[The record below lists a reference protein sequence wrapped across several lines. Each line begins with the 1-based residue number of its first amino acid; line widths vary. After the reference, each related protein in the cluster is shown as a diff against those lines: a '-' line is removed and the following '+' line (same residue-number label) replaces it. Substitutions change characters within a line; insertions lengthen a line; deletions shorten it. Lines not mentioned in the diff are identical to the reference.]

1 METLQA
7 KENAIQIY
15 QGNHFGRN
23 GEVAK
28 AKGCYVQAHFDHKLG
43 ATGTQYKV
51 QPNYV
56 RQKLM
61 EYISAL
67 SGALVPAIKSGRL
80 IAAYKYL
87 TELRTMVSVL
97 SKDYGFKN
105 LGPTELE
112 VLLAV
117 FIKAWIFPPL
127 WVRKGIVKLGDKILD
142 SGATYSTVALTNAR
156 LSTAKVLSKKMREQY
171 REAAKE
177 VVLRAC
183 ESGLDHGLQ
192 WETVARVASMVRLPV
207 QMHFAAYM
215 DGRPDVVN
223 KYGYSLINV
232 FVHKLRKLKQ

>member
-15 QGNHFGRN
+15 QGNHFGRK
-23 GEVAK
+23 GEVSK
-28 AKGCYVQAHFDHKLG
+28 AKGSYIQAHFDHNLG

-56 RQKLM
+56 RQKLIG
-61 EYISAL
+61 YISAL

-80 IAAYKYL
+80 ITAYKYL
-87 TELRTMVSVL
+87 VELRTMVVEL
-97 SKDYGFKN
+97 NKRYGFKG
-105 LGPTELE
+105 LGPTDLE

-117 FIKAWIFPPL
+117 FTKAWILPPL
-127 WVRKGIVKLGDKILD
+127 WVRKGIVKLGDQILD

-171 REAAKE
+171 RDAASE

-183 ESGLDHGLQ
+183 ESGLDHGLE
-192 WETVARVASMVRLPV
+192 WETVARVASMVGLPV

-215 DGRPDVVN
+215 DGRPDVAN
-223 KYGYSLINV
+223 KYGYSLFNV
-232 FVHKLRKLKQ
+232 VIHKVRQLRK